1 MFHEFVD
8 IACESDQARAV
19 GWEVR
24 QDIMRG
30 IEAPVSGSLI
40 TFDGVNP

>member
-1 MFHEFVD
+1 VFHEFVD

-24 QDIMRG
+24 QDIMV
-30 IEAPVSGSLI
+30 A
-40 TFDGVNP
+40 